1 MTRIICTLVATVVC
15 SIVSLAPASLAS
27 AQLITGVTATATSEL
42 FEGPFDRRAIHAA
55 DGSGLD
61 MAGVNHGIGEGT
73 VWETDNIPPDTDPAI
88 TFDLGGLHLLGM
100 MRVWNFP
107 ETQPAVRRADIQ
119 ISLDGSMFTSI
130 GERTFAL
137 PTNPAQD
144 FSLGNVPAR
153 FVRFDVLENG
163 GGTMFPGGQAFVGLA
178 EVRFFGPLI
187 PEPSSVLLMASGI
200 LAVAACGRRLLQN
213 ESRF

>member
-1 MTRIICTLVATVVC
+1 MTRSRSGLLSLATALVA
-15 SIVSLAPASLAS
+15 LNAAS

-73 VWETDNIPPDTDPAI
+73 VWETDNNPRDTDPAI
-88 TFDLGGLHLLGM
+88 TFDLGGLYSLGM

-107 ETQPAVRRADIQ
+107 ESQPAVRRADIQ

-137 PTNPAQD
+137 PTNPSQD

-153 FVRFDVLENG
+153 FVRFDILENG
-163 GGTMFPGGQAFVGLA
+163 GGAQFPGGQAFVGLA
-178 EVRFFGPLI
+178 EVRFFGLLV
-187 PEPSSVLLMASGI
+187 PEPGTMAFALLACAFLAMCRFRSS
-200 LAVAACGRRLLQN
+200 
-213 ESRF
+213 